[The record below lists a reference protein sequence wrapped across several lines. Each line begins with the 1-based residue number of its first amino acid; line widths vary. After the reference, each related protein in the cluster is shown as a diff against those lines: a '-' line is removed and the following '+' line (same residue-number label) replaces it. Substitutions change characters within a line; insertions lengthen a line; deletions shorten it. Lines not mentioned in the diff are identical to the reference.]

1 VDEIRFGDVGPVRY
15 TPLGRPFEPSAPG
28 PSFSATL
35 KAALVETNDLSL
47 ARSQQL
53 ERLVAGEDV
62 DLHEVMISAEEAS
75 IAFDLMME
83 IRNKLLEAY
92 QEIQRMNV

>member
-1 VDEIRFGDVGPVRY
+1 MNEIRFGDVGPVRY
-15 TPLGRPFEPSAPG
+15 TPLGRPFEPAPAG
-28 PSFSATL
+28 PSFGETLQSAL
-35 KAALVETNDLSL
+35 AQTNDLQL
-47 ARSQQL
+47 DGARQL